1 MALVCCH
8 ANLLG
13 PIIFILDSDI
23 TRQYYTPPSQ
33 NDLVSRGSGWNSGN
47 CSTSIK
53 CKILQNVVFS
63 CSWLW
68 LVFGSGKK
76 KKFVKVISVVVVC
89 SLFLIFFL
97 FFRHHEWSK
106 GHAPTNYAKWRT
118 ATTRYTVCNE
128 NKIMMCNR
136 PSSASHSCV
145 TKPSYWRARD
155 TMMWAFWLAC
165 PSESLA
171 LQHGS
176 SVLLEWL
183 LAAKSL
189 LTLYTLE

>member
-33 NDLVSRGSGWNSGN
+33 SDLVSRGSGWNSGN
-47 CSTSIK
+47 CGTSIK
-53 CKILQNVVFS
+53 CKILQNVFFS
-63 CSWLW
+63 FSWLW

-76 KKFVKVISVVVVC
+76 KNFVKVISVVVVC

-97 FFRHHEWSK
+97 SFRHHEWSK

-128 NKIMMCNR
+128 NKWCAIGPLQLAIPVLQNR
-136 PSSASHSCV
+136 HTGEQEIQWCELSDWLVLVNPLLSSMA
-145 TKPSYWRARD
+145 
-155 TMMWAFWLAC
+155 
-165 PSESLA
+165 
-171 LQHGS
+171 
-176 SVLLEWL
+176 VLYNL
-183 LAAKSL
+183 SDC
-189 LTLYTLE
+189 